1 MSTNFLIGVFDSGIG
16 GLSVLK
22 EIRKQLPDQD
32 FIYIADSVFTPYG
45 EKSEE
50 EITQRCLQLV
60 ESLISRGAGIIVVAC
75 NTATAI
81 AVNALRRKF
90 SVPIVAMEP
99 AVKPAVENSQ
109 KGKVGILAT
118 TMTLSSHRYAHLL
131 ERFASG
137 TEVIEQA
144 CPGLVEQVENMQ
156 LDSEQTDS
164 LLHRY
169 LDPLVT
175 QHVDAVVLGCTHYP
189 FLRAQIE
196 NITGKD
202 IVVID
207 TAIAVTRELQ
217 RKLEAVENT
226 NKDAMLEHRFFTTGS
241 VINFQQQL
249 DFYWPE
255 KVTAASIN
263 LDD

>member
-1 MSTNFLIGVFDSGIG
+1 MSTNFLIGIFDSGIG

-22 EIRKQLPDQD
+22 EIRKQLPDEE
-32 FIYIADSVFTPYG
+32 FIYIADSAFTPYG
-45 EKSEE
+45 EKTEE
-50 EITQRCLQLV
+50 EITLRCFQLV
-60 ESLISRGAGIIVVAC
+60 ECLISRGADIIVVAC

-81 AVNALRRKF
+81 AVNALRSKF
-90 SVPIVAMEP
+90 SLPIVAMEP

-131 ERFASG
+131 ERFAFG

-144 CPGLVEQVENMQ
+144 CPGLVEQVENMH

-169 LDPLVT
+169 LEPLVT

-189 FLRAQIE
+189 FLRPQIE
-196 NITGKD
+196 NITGKN
-202 IVVID
+202 IIVID

-217 RKLEAVENT
+217 RKLQAVENI
-226 NKDAMLEHRFFTTGS
+226 NEDVVPEHRFFTTGS
-241 VINFQQQL
+241 VADFQQQL

-255 KVTAASIN
+255 KAMAASIK
-263 LDD
+263 LED